1 MKAEPSSDLLHLLKS
16 NVESTLNC
24 CMDMGTNAHEAEM
37 KAVEG
42 LKVVTGLSNSTKQ
55 YQGSFYEVSSLVG
68 VLQQTTLHIGEV
80 TKTISY
86 IAQQT
91 NLLSLNAAIEAAR
104 AGEAGRGFGVVAQEI
119 RKLAEGVATSSKN
132 ITETIQQVMKDSAV
146 IQAKMEVLNQQ
157 FDQQSREVDLTGE
170 AFQRILDGIQTL
182 SSNIENVSGS
192 IMDIE
197 IIVNQHVDKSA

>member
-1 MKAEPSSDLLHLLKS
+1 METMEAEPSGDLLHLLKS

-24 CMDMGTNAHEAEM
+24 CMDMGTNAHETEL
-37 KAVEG
+37 KAAEG
-42 LKVVTGLSNSTKQ
+42 LKVVTGLSDSTKQ
-55 YQGSFYEVSSLVG
+55 YQESFHEVSTLVG
-68 VLQQTTLHIGEV
+68 VLQQTTLHIGKV

-119 RKLAEGVATSSKN
+119 RKLAEGVASSSKN

-146 IQAKMEVLNQQ
+146 IQEKMEVLNQQ

-170 AFQRILDGIQTL
+170 AFQRFWT
-182 SSNIENVSGS
+182 VSRY
-192 IMDIE
+192 
-197 IIVNQHVDKSA
+197 